1 MENTIEYDKK
11 IKTVGGYYH
20 VIKDDKFGL
29 ADKKG
34 NIIIPI
40 MYDDFLIIV
49 GDNLVTFKDGKAGV
63 IDFNNNIVKPFVYEQ
78 IAKPSTRKRARVVFG
93 VFAGK
98 AHVLA
103 KTGKIKHFFLKI
115 LDLFK

>member
-34 NIIIPI
+34 NIIFPFYRDEQLVFVKHRIPPLTDK
-40 MYDDFLIIV
+40 MTVSRYRDTVNSDLR
-49 GDNLVTFKDGKAGV
+49 L
-63 IDFNNNIVKPFVYEQ
+63 
-78 IAKPSTRKRARVVFG
+78 KRPTIG
-93 VFAGK
+93 NS
-98 AHVLA
+98 
-103 KTGKIKHFFLKI
+103 
-115 LDLFK
+115 